1 MDDDFKR
8 LFADVRKHRS
18 GMDIKITPSAREDV
32 DLLAVAEKLIR
43 ENFLSNSVENN
54 AISSQLII
62 INGGTAKQK
71 FFRL

>member
-1 MDDDFKR
+1 MAALQYLNIIMNWGWMMYLHKDDNCKTE
-8 LFADVRKHRS
+8 LYWTGQKY
-18 GMDIKITPSAREDV
+18 IT
-32 DLLAVAEKLIR
+32 IR

>member
-1 MDDDFKR
+1 
-8 LFADVRKHRS
+8 
-18 GMDIKITPSAREDV
+18 MDIKITPSAREDV